1 MGLTAG
7 TRLGPYEVI
16 SPIGAG
22 GMGEVYR
29 ARDARLRREVAIK
42 VLPSSVAGDE
52 ARLARFE
59 QEALA
64 TAALNHPN
72 ILVVHDIGRDA
83 GTAYVVSE
91 LLEGRTLR
99 AVLDDGL
106 PSVAKA
112 VDYAG
117 QIAQGL
123 AAAHGRG
130 IVHRD
135 IKPENL
141 FVTTD
146 DRVKIL
152 DFGLAKALGQ
162 TDRTA
167 TTAASTVL
175 SPRTEPGSVMGTVG
189 YMAPEQVRGEPA
201 DTRADLF
208 SFGAVLHE
216 MLTGQR
222 AFGRDTAAESMT
234 AILREAPPPVSS
246 LRAIPPALER
256 VVSRCLEKTPAARF
270 QSASD
275 LAFALQTLGSQT
287 ASDPSLA
294 RSVAAPDASERTR
307 LAPRRPIARG
317 PGGGGDCRRRGAVRV
332 DARTADRRHRS
343 VSDARGDWLDA

>member
-1 MGLTAG
+1 MRE
-7 TRLGPYEVI
+7 TRRGSHDLNRKRWP
-16 SPIGAG
+16 
-22 GMGEVYR
+22 
-29 ARDARLRREVAIK
+29 
-42 VLPSSVAGDE
+42 
-52 ARLARFE
+52 
-59 QEALA
+59 

-83 GTAYVVSE
+83 GTAYVVAE

-141 FVTTD
+141 FVTPD

-152 DFGLAKALGQ
+152 DFGLAKAVGQ
-162 TDRTA
+162 TDTA
-167 TTAASTVL
+167 ASAASTVL
-175 SPRTEPGSVMGTVG
+175 SPRTEPGSVLGTVG

-216 MLTGQR
+216 MLTGQSRIR
-222 AFGRDTAAESMT
+222 ARHGGRVDD
-234 AILREAPPPVSS
+234 R
-246 LRAIPPALER
+246 
-256 VVSRCLEKTPAARF
+256 
-270 QSASD
+270 
-275 LAFALQTLGSQT
+275 
-287 ASDPSLA
+287 DPA
-294 RSVAAPDASERTR
+294 RSAAAGLEPSRDSARARARR
-307 LAPRRPIARG
+307 LALPRE
-317 PGGGGDCRRRGAVRV
+317 DSRRRGFNPPAISRSRCRRSDRRRPPIRAWRESVAPPTRPSVRGWLRDVRSLAALAVAAIAV
-332 DARTADRRHRS
+332 VVALFGCDARTRDRRHRS